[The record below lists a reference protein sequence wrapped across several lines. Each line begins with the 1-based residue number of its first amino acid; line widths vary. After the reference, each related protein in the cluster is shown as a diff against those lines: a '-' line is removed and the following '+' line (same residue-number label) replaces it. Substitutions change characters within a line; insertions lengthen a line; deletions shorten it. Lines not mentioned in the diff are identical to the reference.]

1 MLLIRK
7 EGKKEVETKPSKK
20 ESERVMPNSQ
30 GKERGR
36 AEILS
41 QDCWQEVRLCRMQHD
56 EQKQPQLRW
65 GALSR
70 YRSEENTDSCRALVK
85 CQIDLE
91 LKSRERSRG

>member
-30 GKERGR
+30 GERER

-56 EQKQPQLRW
+56 EQKQPRRSPTEV
-65 GALSR
+65 GRAYR
-70 YRSEENTDSCRALVK
+70 GRSEENTTAGFLPPV
-85 CQIDLE
+85 
-91 LKSRERSRG
+91 G